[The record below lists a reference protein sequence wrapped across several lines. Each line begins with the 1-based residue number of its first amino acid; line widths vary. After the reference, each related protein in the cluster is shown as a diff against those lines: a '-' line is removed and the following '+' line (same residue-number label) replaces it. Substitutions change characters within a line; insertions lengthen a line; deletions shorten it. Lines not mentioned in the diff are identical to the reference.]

1 MRPVSVLV
9 SLALP
14 LIYWVAVVV
23 LVTLF
28 GYPGVVLMTPLAW
41 LLALIVGRDTVL
53 RADDPRSPGAL
64 VGAAGGGALFGLVLG
79 VVFGVASLVL
89 GGVSPDE
96 ENGLRILTLVVTGAG
111 VPICAAIAVG
121 MGLLVR
127 RRT

>member
-14 LIYWVAVVV
+14 LIYWVVVVV

-41 LLALIVGRDTVL
+41 LLALLVGRDTVL

-96 ENGLRILTLVVTGAG
+96 ENGLRILTLAVTGAG